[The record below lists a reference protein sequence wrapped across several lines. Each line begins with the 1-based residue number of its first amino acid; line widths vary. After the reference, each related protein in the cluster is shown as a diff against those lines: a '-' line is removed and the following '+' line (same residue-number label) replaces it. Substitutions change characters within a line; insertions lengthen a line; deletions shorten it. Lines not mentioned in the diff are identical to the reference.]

1 LYDFELP
8 MLPSR
13 IRRCVILCLLSCC
26 LGGSA
31 LGDNWP
37 DFRGPNRDGRIST
50 ARLPLRWSEKENVT
64 WKVELPGRGWSTPV
78 AWNEQLWMTS
88 AEEDGK
94 SLLVLCV
101 GLDGKLKHRVKV
113 FEVEKPAPINRLN
126 SHASPSPVIEDGRVY
141 VHFGTSG
148 TACLDTAT
156 GKILWTRRDV
166 NLDHQ
171 EGAGSS
177 PVLFG
182 DLLIFHCDGR
192 DRQYIAALN
201 KKTGKT
207 AWQVER
213 SIDLTK
219 TPSHARKAFST
230 PLVVGSD
237 KAPVLISPAAQGCY
251 AYDPRDG
258 RELWHLKYKGFSAVP
273 RPVASD
279 GLVYVV
285 TDFAR
290 PHLLAVRPNGRGD
303 VTKTHVTWTATA
315 QMPSTPSPAIA
326 DGLIYTVTDKGG
338 VACCLDAKTGK
349 LHWRQRLG
357 GNFSASPIVAGER
370 VYFFDREGST
380 TVMQRGRQAK
390 VLGVNRLATGL
401 MASPTVVGDNLYLRT
416 RTGLYRIEATGR

>member
-1 LYDFELP
+1 MF
-8 MLPSR
+8 SAR

-31 LGDNWP
+31 RGDNWP

-156 GKILWTRRDV
+156 AKILWTRRDV

-182 DLLIFHCDGR
+182 NLLIFHCDGR

-237 KAPVLISPAAQGCY
+237 KAPVLVSPAAQGCY

-303 VTKTHVTWTATA
+303 VTETHVTWTATA

-370 VYFFDREGST
+370 GYFFDREGNT

-390 VLGVNRLATGL
+390 VLGVNRLDNGL

>member
-1 LYDFELP
+1 MFPL
-8 MLPSR
+8 R
-13 IRRCVILCLLSCC
+13 IVRCVIVCLLSCC
-26 LGGSA
+26 LGSSA
-31 LGDNWP
+31 SAGNWP
-37 DFRGPNRDGRIST
+37 DFRGPNGDGRATT
-50 ARLPLRWSEKENVT
+50 ARLPLSWSETENVK
-64 WKVELPGRGWSTPV
+64 WRVDLPGRGWSTPV
-78 AWNEQLWMTS
+78 AWNDQLWMTS

-101 GLDGKLKHRVKV
+101 GNDGKLKHRVKV
-113 FEVEKPAPINRLN
+113 FGVEKPAPINRLN
-126 SHASPSPVIEDGRVY
+126 SHASPSPVIEAGRVY
-141 VHFGTSG
+141 AHFGTSG
-148 TACLDTAT
+148 TACLDTTTA
-156 GKILWTRRDV
+156 KILWTRRDV

-177 PVLFG
+177 PILFG

-192 DRQYIAALN
+192 DRQYIAALD

-213 SIDLTK
+213 SIDLSK
-219 TPSHARKAFST
+219 TPTHARKAFST
-230 PLVVGSD
+230 PLVVGGD

-251 AYDPRDG
+251 AYDPRSG

-273 RPVASD
+273 RPVASG

-290 PHLLAVRPNGRGD
+290 PHLVAVRLDGHGD
-303 VTKTHVTWTATA
+303 VTGTHVNWSVSA

-349 LHWRQRLG
+349 LQWRQRLG
-357 GNFSASPIVAGER
+357 GNFSASPIVAGDR
-370 VYFFDREGST
+370 VYFFDREGNT
-380 TVMQRGRQAK
+380 TVMQQGRQAK
-390 VLGVNRLATGL
+390 ILGVNRLATGL
-401 MASPTVVGDNLYLRT
+401 MASPTVVGDGLYLRT
-416 RTGLYRIEATGR
+416 RTGLYRIEARE

>member
-1 LYDFELP
+1 MF
-8 MLPSR
+8 SAR

-31 LGDNWP
+31 RGDNWP

-156 GKILWTRRDV
+156 AKILWTRRDV

-182 DLLIFHCDGR
+182 NLLIFHCDGR

-237 KAPVLISPAAQGCY
+237 KAPVLVSPAAQGCY

-273 RPVASD
+273 RPVAFD

-303 VTKTHVTWTATA
+303 VTETHVTWTATA

-370 VYFFDREGST
+370 VYFFDREGNT

-390 VLGVNRLATGL
+390 VLGVNRLDNGL